1 MIGFNMNCKKIPN
14 FINTI
19 TVFVTAK
26 RTAQI
31 ADRRN
36 EKAPEHG
43 RSFPI
48 FKLQFNYGEFRR
60 VAVYV

>member
-1 MIGFNMNCKKIPN
+1 MIGFNMNCKKIPKI
-14 FINTI
+14 INTI

-26 RTAQI
+26 RTAQT

-36 EKAPEHG
+36 EKAPET
-43 RSFPI
+43 RTLFPD
-48 FKLQFNYGEFRR
+48 FYLQFDYGEFRR